1 MASNCVNSRSAAQ
14 KNDNSTNNPTMKTTA
29 KLLLPILALSASLV
43 CASAQEKID
52 EQNPDRRRGG
62 DRGNFNPEEF
72 RKQMTERLKAS
83 LKVTDDEWAVIQPL
97 MEKVQTKMRESMG
110 SRGFGAGPGGP
121 GGPGGGGDRR
131 RGGGDGGGAPT
142 AGAPGGGGD
151 SQRGDRPASP
161 ERDALRTALEDEK
174 TSPED
179 IQAKLTALREVR
191 KKSEAELNAAREDL
205 RKVLSVRQEA
215 ALVGMGMLE

>member
-1 MASNCVNSRSAAQ
+1 
-14 KNDNSTNNPTMKTTA
+14 MKTTA
-29 KLLLPILALSASLV
+29 KLLLPILAFSASII
-43 CASAQEKID
+43 CASAQEKKD
-52 EQNPDRRRGG
+52 EQNSDRRRGG
-62 DRGNFNPEEF
+62 DRGSFNPDEF
-72 RKQMTERLKAS
+72 RKQMSERLKTS
-83 LKVTDDEWAVIQPL
+83 LKVTDDEWAVISPL
-97 MEKVQTKMRESMG
+97 IEKVQTKMRESMG
-110 SRGFGAGPGGP
+110 SRGFGGGGPGGQ

-131 RGGGDGGGAPT
+131 RGEGGGSPT

-151 SQRGDRPASP
+151 SQRPDRAASP

-191 KKSEAELNAAREDL
+191 KKSEADLNAAREEL